1 MANRLLDALGPA
13 DRNLLA
19 PYLQDQELERGRI
32 LYAAGAPV
40 THVYFLQAGIISLEV
55 ASSEGRLVE
64 SATVGNEGAV
74 GLGGVL
80 GGAVSFT
87 RQKVEL
93 PGRASMIERRR
104 MREAV
109 EASPGLRSVLWSY
122 SDNFVSHILQ
132 IAACNALHDAEERLA
147 RGLLHLADRWH
158 EPELPITHEVLSAML
173 GVRRS
178 TVTLAARL
186 MQTAGLISY
195 RRGRVAVLDR
205 AGLEEMSCECNR
217 VI

>member
-109 EASPGLRSVLWSY
+109 EARALELLRQLCFPHPSDCGL
-122 SDNFVSHILQ
+122 Q
-132 IAACNALHDAEERLA
+132 CLA
-147 RGLLHLADRWH
+147 RCGGATGQRPVAPCRPLARAGAAHHPRGLERHAWSPALDRYVGGTPHADRRAH
-158 EPELPITHEVLSAML
+158 QLSA
-173 GVRRS
+173 GSCRRS
-178 TVTLAARL
+178 RSGRAR
-186 MQTAGLISY
+186 GD
-195 RRGRVAVLDR
+195 VL
-205 AGLEEMSCECNR
+205 
-217 VI
+217 